1 MPDALEDI
9 LAEAEN
15 PAYVRTQTAKV
26 LFRQDLV
33 TRHAELDAELAA
45 AIARDR
51 TTNEPDQA
59 PVIAHQIAELQDE
72 MTAALREFTFKNIGK
87 KAWADLLAQHPPTKE
102 QLAVE
107 AEEAKEQGRKPRFF
121 DHNLETFPIAA
132 MAAAS
137 HSPKMDEDAVRRL
150 EAALTDSQFTLL
162 WRACF
167 DANLGGA
174 DVPKSLAAGQILRV
188 NGQYANTAVLAA
200 SPAASS

>member
-121 DHNLETFPIAA
+121 DHNL
-132 MAAAS
+132 AS